1 MAFPMLY
8 EGNFVNKREKFK
20 KVLQLSP
27 HSCPH

>member
-1 MAFPMLY
+1 MAFPVLY